1 MRFKLKADKRAL
13 DELQKQVDFYN
24 EQQRGLGKRFKDTVS
39 DAIKSIRKNPFY
51 TIRYDYIRCF
61 PLNKFPFMLHFT
73 VDEKEKIVFLHAI
86 INTSKKPE
94 TSWVK

>member
-13 DELQKQVDFYN
+13 DELQKQVDYYN
-24 EQQRGLGKRFKDTVS
+24 EEQRGLGKRFKDAVS
-39 DAIKSIRKNPFY
+39 DAIKSVRKNPFY
-51 TIRYDYIRCF
+51 NIRYDYIRCF
-61 PLNKFPFMLHFT
+61 PLKKFPFMLHFT

-86 INTSKKPE
+86 INTSKNPE